1 MHFCSRGNS
10 MIKAILKVKKRLVA
24 SSLAVTLGLG
34 AVASTA
40 HAADYNWRFA
50 NLYGRGT
57 AYGAV
62 YEGLAKNIETMS
74 NGRIKVQ
81 VLYSGEGVGTSG
93 ILGAVKTGLIT
104 MGAPFQSMH
113 AGELPA
119 GLVEI
124 GLPGGTSDAAE
135 LTTLFQEKGWAPILK
150 KAYGEQGL
158 VWLDPYIQPA
168 VYVITKDPI
177 NSIEDFKGLKIR
189 APGAYGKF
197 LRNLGASPVSLA
209 WSEIYT
215 SLSTGV
221 IDGSIG
227 SNMIDHR
234 DGNHVEVAK
243 YMYPL
248 PLAGAQ
254 VLPII
259 VNRSAWKKLTPDLQA
274 IVSAATTVHA
284 REQMTKSK
292 LWESQAVAEMEAKGL
307 QWSTAPS
314 DADKAAWANAGAGLW
329 DEYSAAD
336 KYSKELIDVL
346 RKEAN

>member
-1 MHFCSRGNS
+1 MLKTIQKIKKQLVVGS
-10 MIKAILKVKKRLVA
+10 MAA
-24 SSLAVTLGLG
+24 ALGLG
-34 AVASTA
+34 AISSTA
-40 HAADYNWRFA
+40 HAADHNWRFA
-50 NLYGRGT
+50 NLYSRGS
-57 AYGAV
+57 AFGAV
-62 YEGLAKNIETMS
+62 YESLAKNIETMS

-81 VLYSGEGVGTSG
+81 VLYAGEGVGSTG
-93 ILGAVKTGLIT
+93 IFGAVKTGLVT
-104 MGAPFQSMH
+104 MGATFQSLN

-124 GLPGGTSDAAE
+124 GLPGGTSDATE
-135 LTTLFQEKGWAPILK
+135 LTTLFNEKGWAPILK
-150 KAYGEQGL
+150 RAYGEQGL

-168 VYVITKDPI
+168 VYVITKKEI
-177 NSIEDFKGLKIR
+177 KSIDDFKGLKIR

-209 WSEIYT
+209 WGEIYT

-243 YMYPL
+243 YMYKL

-259 VNRSAWKKLTPDLQA
+259 VNRNAWNKLTPDLQA
-274 IVSAATTVHA
+274 IVQAATTVHA
-284 REQMTKSK
+284 QAQLTKSK
-292 LWESQAVAEMEAKGL
+292 LWESEAVKEMQAKGL
-307 QWSTAPS
+307 KWSPEPS
-314 DADKAAWANAGAGLW
+314 AADKAAWTAAGSKLW
-329 DEYSAAD
+329 DEYAAAD

>member
-1 MHFCSRGNS
+1 ML
-10 MIKAILKVKKRLVA
+10 KTLQKVKKHLVA
-24 SSLAVTLGLG
+24 SSLAVALGAG
-34 AVASTA
+34 AVATSA

-57 AYGAV
+57 AFGEI
-62 YEGLAKNIETMS
+62 YEDLAKNIET
-74 NGRIKVQ
+74 NTDGAVKVQ
-81 VLYSGEGVGTSG
+81 VLYSGEGVGTTG
-93 ILGAVKTGLIT
+93 ILGAVKSGLVT

-119 GLVEI
+119 GVVEI
-124 GLPGGTSDAAE
+124 GLPGGTDDTDKLHE
-135 LTTLFQEKGWAPILK
+135 LFYDKGWDKILTE
-150 KAYGEQGL
+150 AYGSQGL
-158 VWLDPYIQPA
+158 VWLDPYIQPP
-168 VYVITKDPI
+168 VYIITKEPI

-243 YMYPL
+243 YMYKL

-254 VLPII
+254 VLPIV
-259 VNRSAWKKLTPDLQA
+259 VNRNAWNKLTDEQKEE
-274 IVSAATTVHA
+274 VRAATKTHA
-284 REQMTKSK
+284 EEQLTKSK
-292 LWESQAVAEMEAKGL
+292 QWEAEAVAEMEAKGL
-307 QWSTAPS
+307 KWSPAPS
-314 DADKAAWANAGAGLW
+314 EADKKAWAEAGAGLW
-329 DEYSAAD
+329 DEYAAAD
-336 KYSKELIDVL
+336 PYSKRLIDVL
-346 RKEAN
+346 RAEQK

>member
-1 MHFCSRGNS
+1 MLNI
-10 MIKAILKVKKRLVA
+10 IKNVQKKLVTG
-24 SSLAVTLGLG
+24 SLAVALGLS
-34 AVASTA
+34 ALSSTSA
-40 HAADYNWRFA
+40 FAAEHNWRFA

-57 AYGAV
+57 AYGEL
-62 YEGLAKNIETMS
+62 YENLGKNIEQMS
-74 NGRIKVQ
+74 AGKIKVQ

-93 ILGAVKTGLIT
+93 ILGAVKSGLVT
-104 MGAPFQSMH
+104 VGAPFQSMH

-119 GLVEI
+119 GVVEI
-124 GLPGGTSDAAE
+124 GLPGGTDDVGQLS
-135 LTTLFQEKGWAPILK
+135 TLFHEKGWDKVLK
-150 KAYGEQGL
+150 EAYGAQGL
-158 VWLDPYIQPA
+158 VWLDPYIQPP
-168 VYVITKDPI
+168 VYIITKKPI
-177 NSIEDFKGLKIR
+177 NSVADFKGLKIR

-243 YMYPL
+243 YMYRL

-254 VLPII
+254 VLPIV
-259 VNRSAWKKLTPDLQA
+259 VNRSAWNKLTPELQA
-274 IVSAATTVHA
+274 IVSAATTIHA

-292 LWESQAVAEMEAKGL
+292 LWESEAVAQMEAKGL
-307 QWSTAPS
+307 QWSPEPS
-314 DADKAAWANAGAGLW
+314 EADKAAWKAAAASLW
-329 DEYSAAD
+329 DEYAQGD
-336 KYSKELIDVL
+336 KYSAQLIEIL
-346 RKEAN
+346 KKQ

>member
-1 MHFCSRGNS
+1 MLKT
-10 MIKAILKVKKRLVA
+10 IQKAKKRLVA
-24 SSLAVTLGLG
+24 SSLAVALGLG

-40 HAADYNWRFA
+40 AQAADHNWRFA
-50 NLYGRGT
+50 NLYSRGS
-57 AYGAV
+57 AFGEV
-62 YEGLAKNIETMS
+62 YESLAKNIETMS
-74 NGRIKVQ
+74 EGRIKVQ
-81 VLYSGEGVGTSG
+81 VLYSGEGVGTTG
-93 ILGAVKTGLIT
+93 ILGAVKSGLIT

-119 GLVEI
+119 GIVEI
-124 GLPGGTSDAAE
+124 GLPGGTDDAAE

-150 KAYGEQGL
+150 EAYGSQGL

-168 VYVITKDPI
+168 VYVLTKKPI
-177 NSIEDFKGLKIR
+177 NSIEDFQGLKIR

-209 WSEIYT
+209 WGEIYT

-259 VNRSAWKKLTPDLQA
+259 VNRSAWSKLSPDLQA

-284 REQMTKSK
+284 RDQLTKSK
-292 LWESQAVAEMEAKGL
+292 LWESQAVAEMEEKGL
-307 QWSTAPS
+307 QWSPAPS
-314 DADKAAWANAGAGLW
+314 DADKAAWQAAGAGLW
-329 DEYSAAD
+329 DEYAKSD
-336 KYSKELIDVL
+336 KYSAELIEVL